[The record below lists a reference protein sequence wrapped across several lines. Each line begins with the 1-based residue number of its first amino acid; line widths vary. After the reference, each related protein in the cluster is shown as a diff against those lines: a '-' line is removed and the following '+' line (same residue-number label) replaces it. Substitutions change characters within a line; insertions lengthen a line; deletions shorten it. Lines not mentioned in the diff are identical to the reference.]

1 MKVLTF
7 TSDED
12 LAREKRKKV
21 AEAESKNQEV

>member
-12 LAREKRKKV
+12 LAKNKRKKV